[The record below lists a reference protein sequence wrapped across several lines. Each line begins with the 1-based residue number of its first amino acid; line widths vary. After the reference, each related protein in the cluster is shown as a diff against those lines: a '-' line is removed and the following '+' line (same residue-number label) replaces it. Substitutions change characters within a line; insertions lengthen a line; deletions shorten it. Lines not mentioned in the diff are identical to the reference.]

1 MREGGEKGEELCR
14 RREGEKVEIPFAW
27 CQIARVR
34 TCCPSASRICMKSGW
49 AQSCRDLALLYLLP
63 KCYRMLW
70 KSSLQFI
77 EDLCIKDVQE
87 ASSSAERHRGK
98 KIRKFILIFQLCLKM
113 SDSSEVS
120 FHMIL
125 IIPCH
130 TEIFLL

>member
-1 MREGGEKGEELCR
+1 MREEKKGKNCVEEER
-14 RREGEKVEIPFAW
+14 GEKVEIPFAW

-49 AQSCRDLALLYLLP
+49 AQTCRDLALLYLLP

-87 ASSSAERHRGK
+87 APSSAEAQGKENK
-98 KIRKFILIFQLCLKM
+98 KIHLNLSAL
-113 SDSSEVS
+113 
-120 FHMIL
+120 
-125 IIPCH
+125 P
-130 TEIFLL
+130 